1 MRLKHFHLLS
11 FGIALAFAAS
21 TAPVHAQYDFWA
33 GQIDNAQQAQ
43 ISTIST
49 HVDNLI
55 LQDVIDQQPRSGKS
69 TKSQNNSKS
78 LLSGNTA
85 SATAV
90 RNSVVKSLIDQ
101 TRRGDAEAGRQMEA
115 MFTTGGFVQSIESA
129 LRSYGMKPNNLAD
142 AYSVWMVNM
151 YSAARGDETPTSPA
165 TMKAVRDQVARSFAS
180 MPEFISA
187 PDAKKQVL
195 SDELLFRGAIIG
207 GSLSSFTKGSDL
219 RNEFI
224 DNVRQTSKKSGFD
237 VDTVSLTEEG
247 FVPAKGRKGADAS
260 DAIEDSEKS
269 FVAADA
275 SEPKGDDNDNTT
287 SYALIAGVAGAGI
300 GMAFLIG
307 KAKGKKG

>member
-1 MRLKHFHLLS
+1 MLEEKCMRLKHFHLLS

-21 TAPVHAQYDFWA
+21 TAPVHALYDFWA

-78 LLSGNTA
+78 QLTGNTA
-85 SATAV
+85 SAVLLYPQLDFRTSTAV

-115 MFTTGGFVQSIESA
+115 MFKTGGFVQSIESA

-165 TMKAVRDQVARSFAS
+165 TMRAVRDQVARSFAS

-187 PDAKKQVL
+187 PDAEKQAL
-195 SDELLFRGAIIG
+195 SDELLF
-207 GSLSSFTKGSDL
+207 
-219 RNEFI
+219 
-224 DNVRQTSKKSGFD
+224 
-237 VDTVSLTEEG
+237 
-247 FVPAKGRKGADAS
+247 
-260 DAIEDSEKS
+260 
-269 FVAADA
+269 
-275 SEPKGDDNDNTT
+275 
-287 SYALIAGVAGAGI
+287 
-300 GMAFLIG
+300 
-307 KAKGKKG
+307 